1 MKKKLTVFAVS
12 NRISV
17 LRRGKLVANKF
28 AKESSAEEVTALIA
42 EALETAWKQLLKFFL
57 WK

>member
-28 AKESSAEEVTALIA
+28 SKESSAEEVTALIT
-42 EALETAWKQLLKFFL
+42 EALETA
-57 WK
+57 